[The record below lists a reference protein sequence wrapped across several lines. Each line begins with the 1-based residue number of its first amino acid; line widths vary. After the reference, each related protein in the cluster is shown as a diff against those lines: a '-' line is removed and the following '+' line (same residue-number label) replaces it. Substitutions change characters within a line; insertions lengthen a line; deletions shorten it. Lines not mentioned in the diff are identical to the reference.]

1 MSSTVVPP
9 ATAEPVYFGE
19 SKSTAVKLTQN
30 DERLNT
36 IEATATN
43 NKLFLENKVF
53 MEKEERVLAVSN
65 EASARATAVN
75 NEMTARVNAVNALK
89 IDLED
94 KLILETQ
101 ARVNAVNTLKVDLE
115 DKLYIETQARLSA
128 VSSLNSQVSNINNN
142 ISQIVATE
150 VSNQQYDFSQQEAI
164 RAVCAQLSQT
174 DSQLYTSIAQK
185 SAIYAENA
193 SKDGFRAF
201 LNDFLSAF
209 TLTKNGVSVQAS
221 DYVPNNTSLPTV

>member
-36 IEATATN
+36 IESTASS
-43 NKLFLENKVF
+43 NKAFLENKVF
-53 MEKEERVLAVSN
+53 IEKEERILSISN
-65 EASARATAVN
+65 ESAARTTAVN
-75 NEMTARVNAVNALK
+75 NEMTARVNSVNALK
-89 IDLED
+89 I
-94 KLILETQ
+94 
-101 ARVNAVNTLKVDLE
+101 DLE

-174 DSQLYTSIAQK
+174 DSQLYASIAQK

-209 TLTKNGVSVQAS
+209 TLTKNGLSVQVS
-221 DYVPNNTSLPTV
+221 DYVPNNTPLPATTATVPN

>member
-1 MSSTVVPP
+1 MSSTAAVVPP

-19 SKSTAVKLTQN
+19 SKSTAAKLTQN

-36 IEATATN
+36 IEATASS

-53 MEKEERVLAVSN
+53 MEKEERVLSISN
-65 EASARATAVN
+65 EAAARVTAIN
-75 NEMTARVNAVNALK
+75 NEMSARVNAVNALK

-94 KLILETQ
+94 QLYIESQARNSDKSQLLNMISGESA
-101 ARVNAVNTLKVDLE
+101 ARVNAVN
-115 DKLYIETQARLSA
+115 
-128 VSSLNSQVSNINNN
+128 SLNSEILNINSN

-193 SKDGFRAF
+193 SKDGFRSF

-209 TLTKNGVSVQAS
+209 TLTKNGISVQVS
-221 DYVPNNTSLPTV
+221 DYVPNNTALPTV